1 MTTRD
6 DIREL
11 QAYVE
16 ALANTKAE
24 RIAIIS
30 KVQAMIAKYDPLTF
44 KLLSIVKRRIIKGNG
59 E

>member
-30 KVQAMIAKYDPLTF
+30 KVQAMIAKYDPHTL
-44 KLLSIVKRRIIKGNG
+44 KLLSIVKRRIIRG
-59 E
+59 EE